1 MAHEST
7 AVWNQSWSNVCVV
20 VGRHMMDKLWVGSLD
35 VCVVVG
41 RHMVDK
47 LWVGSLDRD

>member
-1 MAHEST
+1 
-7 AVWNQSWSNVCVV
+7 
-20 VGRHMMDKLWVGSLD
+20 MDKLWVGSLD

-47 LWVGSLDRD
+47 LWVGSLDVALSRQISPG